1 MYSELPTL
9 RIAPHMAILGWGFV
23 RVIDYDDDDGGGDDY
38 DNDLLLNT
46 SACYSPDLTL
56 TLADNPAEVCYNHAG

>member
-1 MYSELPTL
+1 MVNDDDNDD
-9 RIAPHMAILGWGFV
+9 GG
-23 RVIDYDDDDGGGDDY
+23 DDDDDDYGDDY

-56 TLADNPAEVCYNHAG
+56 TLADNPAEVCYNYDHAG

>member
-1 MYSELPTL
+1 MVNDDDNDD
-9 RIAPHMAILGWGFV
+9 GGDDDDD
-23 RVIDYDDDDGGGDDY
+23 DYDDDDDAADY
-38 DNDLLLNT
+38 YNDLLLNT